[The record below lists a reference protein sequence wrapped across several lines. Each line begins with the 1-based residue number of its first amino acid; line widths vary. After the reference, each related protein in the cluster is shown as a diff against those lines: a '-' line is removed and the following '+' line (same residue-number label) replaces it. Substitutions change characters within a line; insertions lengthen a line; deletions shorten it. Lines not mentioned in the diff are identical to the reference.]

1 MGTIARLLHS
11 ELVGTSAPVP
21 LSHIAERGEQEIG
34 DLRTLAAGGLPVA
47 PTVVVPAAA
56 EEEFYRLN
64 NLGGRIGVMFG
75 RVDLRDPDDDDID
88 ELAPEAERLVA
99 AHFLLDEFIDRFYE
113 ASTDL
118 PQLVRV
124 RRPGESGEVTRKG
137 RRSLL
142 ALKRAWS
149 DDWGFERIW
158 ARLQGGA
165 PLLPAPRPLLIQPA
179 PLERLQHLEG
189 DANALLARNVEL
201 FGDPELGATLVSPAA
216 GREPTR
222 AG

>member
-1 MGTIARLLHS
+1 
-11 ELVGTSAPVP
+11 VGTSGPVR
-21 LSHIAERGEQEIG
+21 LSEIEESREQEVG
-34 DLRTLAAGGLPVA
+34 DLRTLATGGLPVA

-64 NLGGRIGVMFG
+64 NLGGRLGVLFG

-113 ASTDL
+113 AGAGL
-118 PQLVRV
+118 PRLVRV
-124 RRPGESGEVTRKG
+124 RRPGETGEVSRSG
-137 RRSLL
+137 RASLL

-149 DDWGFERIW
+149 DDWGFDRLW
-158 ARLQGGA
+158 ARLEGGG
-165 PLLPAPRPLLIQPA
+165 PLLPVPRPLLIQPA
-179 PLERLQHLEG
+179 PLERLRHLEG
-189 DANALLARNVEL
+189 DAHALLAHNVEL
-201 FGDPELGATLVSPAA
+201 FGDPELGAALVRPTA
-216 GREPTR
+216 GREPTP